1 MEGLPREKIN
11 MIKNLQDMI
20 VCKHSSHSR
29 HIGNNQIGKLDILH
43 LKDGTTFVAQVI
55 AYAGGFS
62 GAHHVH
68 TRWTSLIRGSSEDGV
83 INALE
88 DLWNKLQGEITDEF
102 KTMRFGQRTTE
113 WHTKRTS

>member
-20 VCKHSSHSR
+20 VSQLHA
-29 HIGNNQIGKLDILH
+29 IYGPGNNQIGKLDILH